1 MVGVAAVQIARIAW
15 EDGMRFSTFVLLALI
30 TISIVFHPGGVEK
43 FSGLLALGM
52 LLAILKWMPKEEYD

>member
-1 MVGVAAVQIARIAW
+1 
-15 EDGMRFSTFVLLALI
+15 MRASTFLLLALI

>member
-1 MVGVAAVQIARIAW
+1 MVGVSAVQIARVAW
-15 EDGMRFSTFVLLALI
+15 EDGMRLSLLILLGMI
-30 TISIVFHPGGVEK
+30 MISIVFHPGGVEK